1 MLRVLSL
8 EPVGYG
14 ESGDEKPGD
23 GAKGQTSGSSQAL
36 HAGLDRPVAGRTGKP
51 RNDPVVHTGLSGTSF
66 WQGVSFL

>member
-14 ESGDEKPGD
+14 ESWDEKPGD

-36 HAGLDRPVAGRTGKP
+36 HTALDRPVAGSREAKK
-51 RNDPVVHTGLSGTSF
+51 
-66 WQGVSFL
+66 